1 MSGQAIAAIVPASAR
16 PVPARRPRVPPQR
29 RLAKGRRFLVPVL
42 LVILW
47 QLAASTGLIS
57 TRLLAP
63 PAAIVAAAWDLTASG
78 ELPYHLLV
86 SLQRVAIGLT
96 IALSAGV
103 SLGLLAGLS
112 KLGEDAVD
120 ATLQMLRA
128 LPFLALVPLFILWLG
143 IGEATKIALV
153 ALGATFPIYLT
164 LFGGIRGVDPKLLEA
179 GRILGLDRG
188 GLIRHIILPGALPQA
203 LVGLRYALGT
213 AWLSLVVGEQIN
225 ATAGIGFLVMD
236 AREFLRTDIILV
248 GLLVYALL
256 GLGADQLVR
265 TLERRALAWRPSLI
279 REG

>member
-1 MSGQAIAAIVPASAR
+1 MSASTDIAIQHAAVQIPADRHRAIRLPRLGQ
-16 PVPARRPRVPPQR
+16 
-29 RLAKGRRFLVPVL
+29 LRRFLVPVL
-42 LVILW
+42 LIVLW
-47 QLAASTGLIS
+47 QAAAQAGLVS

-63 PAAIVAAAWDLTASG
+63 PLDIAAAAWTLTVSG

-86 SLQRVAIGLT
+86 SLQRVAIGLS
-96 IALSAGV
+96 IAIFTGV
-103 SLGLLAGLS
+103 TLGLVAGLS

-120 ATLQMLRA
+120 ATMQMLRA

-179 GRILGLDRG
+179 GRILGLGRYG
-188 GLIRHIILPGALPQA
+188 QIRHIILPGALPQA
-203 LVGLRYALGT
+203 LVGLRYGLGT

-265 TLERRALAWRPSLI
+265 NVERRALAWRPSLV
-279 REG
+279 REA

>member
-1 MSGQAIAAIVPASAR
+1 MSGQSLSVPALAR
-16 PVPARRPRVPPQR
+16 GTPPRRLGLPRNLGAARRFV
-29 RLAKGRRFLVPVL
+29 VPVL
-42 LVILW
+42 LLLLW
-47 QLAASTGLIS
+47 QLAAQSGLVS

-63 PAAIVAAAWDLTASG
+63 PSAIAAAAWQLIASG
-78 ELPYHLLV
+78 ELGYHLAV
-86 SLQRVAIGLT
+86 SLQRVAIGLS
-96 IALSAGV
+96 IALVAGV

-112 KLGEDAVD
+112 RLGEDLVD

-128 LPFLALVPLFILWLG
+128 LPFLALVPLLILWLG

-153 ALGATFPIYLT
+153 ALGAAFPIYLT

-179 GRILGLDRG
+179 GRVFGLSRAG
-188 GLIRHIILPGALPQA
+188 VIRHIILPGALPQA

-225 ATAGIGFLVMD
+225 ATAGIGYLVMD

-248 GLLVYALL
+248 GLAIYALL

-265 TLERRALAWRPSLI
+265 MIERKALAWRPSVLGE
-279 REG
+279 R